1 MHVDSCKHPLARGE
15 LPTTKETLYVE
26 VEVRPADEETVVA
39 ALHAAGAAGSWTLAP
54 GRIRGYFP
62 RRARR
67 PDGAFREAWRRIADR
82 PCPPVVALR
91 RAAATDWV
99 ARWRSTIR
107 PVRISGR
114 LWIAPPDS
122 APPADPEAVVVRILP
137 GMGFGTGSHPTTR
150 ALLRWLDVELGFESV
165 LDVGT
170 GSGVLAIAAARLSA
184 RIAVGIDVDPEAVAN
199 AAGNRALDPRGDRVA
214 LVVGTL
220 DAIAPGARFDRVLAN
235 LDAPTLRALLPSLAR
250 ACAPGGRVGVAGV
263 LAGERNAVVARARAT
278 GLRLLDQQL
287 ARAPSA
293 GDRWWSGWL
302 GID

>member
-1 MHVDSCKHPLARGE
+1 M
-15 LPTTKETLYVE
+15 
-26 VEVRPADEETVVA
+26 VA
-39 ALHAAGAAGSWTLAP
+39 ALDAAGAAGSWTLAP
-54 GRIRGYFP
+54 GRVRGYFP
-62 RRARR
+62 RSASR

-91 RAAATDWV
+91 RAAPTDWV

-114 LWIAPPDS
+114 LWIAPPDA
-122 APPADPEAVVVRILP
+122 APPAEPDALVVRILP

-150 ALLRWLDVELGFESV
+150 ALLRWLEAEPDFESV

-184 RIAVGIDVDPEAVAN
+184 RIAVGVDLDPDAVAN

-214 LVVGTL
+214 LLVGTL

-235 LDAPTLRALLPSLAR
+235 LDAPTLGELLPALAH

-263 LAGERNAVVARARAT
+263 LAAERGAVVARARSA
-278 GLRLLDQQL
+278 GLRLLDQRL
-287 ARAPSA
+287 ARAPSV